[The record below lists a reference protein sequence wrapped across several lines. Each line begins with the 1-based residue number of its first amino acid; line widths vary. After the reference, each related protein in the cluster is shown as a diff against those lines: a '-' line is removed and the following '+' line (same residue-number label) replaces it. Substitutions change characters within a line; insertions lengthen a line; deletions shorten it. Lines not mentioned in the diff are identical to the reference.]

1 VVFLE
6 DGCQLSHFVVP
17 VSDVPLGDL
26 EATTDQ
32 ELTDLASTSGAG
44 GEDLSPAAARV
55 RAELGSASAPPMDAL
70 EFRLSE
76 PNTVEDSDGMSWTRV
91 EALRASPV
99 ADVFLSVLY
108 ICPSTAAKDLS
119 DQEDLLLHRLE
130 GLTVVATSP

>member
-1 VVFLE
+1 GDDRPGA
-6 DGCQLSHFVVP
+6 DGSGLHVGRGGRGSVP
-17 VSDVPLGDL
+17 RGRS
-26 EATTDQ
+26 
-32 ELTDLASTSGAG
+32 
-44 GEDLSPAAARV
+44 V